1 MSTRQLP
8 APTGVAYAAAGRAGE
23 AAAPPRRRDAE
34 ASPPAL
40 PLLPPSK
47 ATWLGLELGLGLGLG
62 FGFGLGL
69 VLTRPAAWTTHRPRA
84 APRSSRPRYHPRPAA

>member
-23 AAAPPRRRDAE
+23 EAAPPRRRDAE

-47 ATWLGLELGLGLGLG
+47 ATWLGSGLGLGLGLG
-62 FGFGLGL
+62 SALRLGLGL
-69 VLTRPAAWTTHRPRA
+69 GLG
-84 APRSSRPRYHPRPAA
+84 

>member
-23 AAAPPRRRDAE
+23 AAPRRRDAE

-47 ATWLGLELGLGLGLG
+47 ATWLGSGLGLGLGLG
-62 FGFGLGL
+62 LALRLGLG
-69 VLTRPAAWTTHRPRA
+69 
-84 APRSSRPRYHPRPAA
+84 